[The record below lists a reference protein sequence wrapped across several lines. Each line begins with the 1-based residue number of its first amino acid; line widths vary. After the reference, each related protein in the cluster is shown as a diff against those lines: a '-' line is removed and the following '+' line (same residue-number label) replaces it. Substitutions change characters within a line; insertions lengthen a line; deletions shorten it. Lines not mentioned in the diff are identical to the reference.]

1 MEIGFSVRA
10 LTTTE
15 IPRVRR
21 EELIMGVIFHLKN
34 IFTLERWNFW
44 KHWKQTVI
52 SLHSFCMPGD
62 ESTNN
67 EHIPQNII

>member
-21 EELIMGVIFHLKN
+21 EELIMGIIFHLKKHLYLGALE
-34 IFTLERWNFW
+34 FLETLEKNSNQPAFVLYAWR
-44 KHWKQTVI
+44 
-52 SLHSFCMPGD
+52 
-62 ESTNN
+62 
-67 EHIPQNII
+67 